1 LRKMSH
7 TPDKTCWPD
16 VFVFLTAG
24 IAVAL
29 LIGKVPG
36 ALPVM
41 RVELGLTLFEAGLMV
56 SVYSLIAALGGVTT
70 GAMAARFGS
79 RKIAIIGMVMAALGS
94 LAGSYATS
102 SVPLLATRTIEGLGF
117 FMTAVSMPTL
127 MIRASRFRD
136 RQKVLGIWASYMP
149 AGMGIMLLTGALLVE
164 RVGWSGVWQIVA
176 GVIFVVGLGVAI
188 TAKRYPAVEADKTKP
203 VTLVEAISV
212 LTLPGPLLLA
222 VTFGAYGAQF
232 LIIVAFVPLIL
243 VEQGGWSV
251 VAAGMAGAG
260 VIFAN
265 IIGTI
270 ASGWILGHHVSRAQL
285 VISTSLILAVCASVV
300 LSDQLS
306 PVLRLTAA
314 VAFSTF
320 GGLIPGAMF
329 AGTPVHA
336 PTPRHISS
344 VNGLM
349 LQGVAIGQLVGP
361 TLSSFIV
368 EKTGQWS
375 SALFVIYPLAVLA
388 IIAGLK
394 IAKLEKSI

>member
-1 LRKMSH
+1 MSNK
-7 TPDKTCWPD
+7 PDKTNWLD
-16 VFVFLTAG
+16 VFIFLSAG
-24 IAVAL
+24 IVVAL

-70 GAMAARFGS
+70 GAMADRFGS
-79 RKIAIIGMVMAALGS
+79 RKIAIIGMAMAVLGS
-94 LAGSYATS
+94 LAGSFTTS
-102 SVPLLATRTIEGLGF
+102 SVPLLATRAVEGLGF
-117 FMTAVSMPTL
+117 FMTVVSMPTL
-127 MIRASRFRD
+127 MIRASHLHD

-164 RVGWSGVWQIVA
+164 RIGWSGVWQIVA
-176 GVIFVVGLGVAI
+176 GVIFIIGLGVAV
-188 TAKRYPAVEADKTKP
+188 TAKKYPAPDADKAKP
-203 VTLVEAISV
+203 VTIVEAISV

-243 VEQGGWSV
+243 VEQAGWSV
-251 VAAGMAGAG
+251 VSAGMAGAG
-260 VIFAN
+260 IIFAN
-265 IIGTI
+265 IFGTI
-270 ASGWILGHHVSRAQL
+270 ASGWILGHRVSRAQL
-285 VISTSLILAVCASVV
+285 VIATSLILAACATVV
-300 LSDQLS
+300 LADQLP
-306 PVLRLTAA
+306 PVFRLTAA
-314 VAFSTF
+314 VTFSAF

-349 LQGVAIGQLVGP
+349 LQGVAIGQFIGP
-361 TLSSFIV
+361 TLSAFIV
-368 EKTGQWS
+368 GKTGLWS
-375 SALFVIYPLAVLA
+375 SALFVIYPLAALA
-388 IIAGLK
+388 IVAGLK
-394 IAKLEKSI
+394 IAKLEKRPL